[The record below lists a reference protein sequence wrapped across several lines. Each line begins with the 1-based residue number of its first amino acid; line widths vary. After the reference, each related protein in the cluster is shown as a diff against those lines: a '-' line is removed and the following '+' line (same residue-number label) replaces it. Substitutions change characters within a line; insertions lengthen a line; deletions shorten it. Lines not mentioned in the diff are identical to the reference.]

1 MLRKKLIRRFDSR
14 YELSTATWPALAA
27 EEHSDTA
34 HRSMTTTRSTASRG
48 KERTAPRIDAKLV
61 VSVELGESSYVGFTE
76 NLSQQGVFVSTQ
88 APQQIGARVYLLIA
102 LPDLALVHAE
112 GTVRWTRAASKS
124 KGISAGVGIHFDNL
138 SALDSVLIS
147 DFLRARQSSLLGDTE
162 GMRLR
167 SA

>member
-14 YELSTATWPALAA
+14 NELSTATWPTLAPEGQSDFA
-27 EEHSDTA
+27 E
-34 HRSMTTTRSTASRG
+34 RSRAR
-48 KERTAPRIDAKLV
+48 ERTAPRIEARLV
-61 VSVELGESSYVGFTE
+61 TSVELGESSYVGFTE
-76 NLSQQGVFVSTQ
+76 NLSQEGVFVSTQ
-88 APQQIGARVYLLIA
+88 APQRVGARVYLLIA

-112 GTVRWTRAASKS
+112 GTVRWTRTKS
-124 KGISAGVGIHFDNL
+124 KGISAGIGIHFDKL

-147 DFLRARQSSLLGDTE
+147 DFLRARRSSLMDDAE